1 MRVRVRGD
9 IHKTCYENLIKL
21 SCCRHRD
28 MVVGA
33 LKSYLKRPVTWVIR
47 SSNPYNG
54 LKGEKNM

>member
-33 LKSYLKRPVTWVIR
+33 LKIVFEEASNLGNKELKSI
-47 SSNPYNG
+47 
-54 LKGEKNM
+54 